1 MNLIEFYP
9 TPIRVINKMLSG
21 IKFDEI
27 STILEPSAGK
37 GDIADAVQEKLKNYG
52 NWRQSR
58 TADLDVVEI
67 DENLRHILKGK
78 GYKVIHD
85 DFLTLQ
91 TFKSYDLLI
100 MNPPFSNGDKHLLK
114 ALEMQKDGGKVVCL
128 LNAETVRNPFSN
140 VRKDLGRKLDEYEAE
155 IEFMDGAFADA
166 ERKTDVEVALIKV
179 NIPKA
184 DRKSIIL
191 EGLRKEEVYELRNDD
206 SKSVT
211 SADFLKRIVE
221 QYNFEVKAGLKLIN
235 EYYAM
240 SPFILVSNKKTSS
253 SILHLAVGSGA
264 NSPLMQN
271 AFIEKVRYKYWETL
285 FQSDAFASLF
295 TSDLQNQYMEKI
307 KELQGY
313 DFSLYNIYQIRSDI
327 SKLMMRSV
335 EKTIL
340 DLFEEFS
347 HKHSWYDETSRNI
360 HYYDGWKTNKAWVI
374 NRKVIVLLSAF
385 SNWDGRYEVNDYRV
399 VRKLMDIEKT
409 FNYLDAGLTEH
420 IDLKAILDKARVD
433 LQTKKIQLKY
443 FTVTFYK
450 KGTCHI
456 EFTNLDLLKKFNL
469 FGSQRKGWL
478 PPIYGKAK
486 YKDMSNQEKVVVDA
500 FEGEKEYER
509 VMDNQ
514 DYFIYKSDGLLML
527 DNQQEGADAS

>member
-1 MNLIEFYP
+1 MLNATEFYP
-9 TPIRVINKMLSG
+9 TPPSVISKMLADL
-21 IKFDEI
+21 KFNEI
-27 STILEPSAGK
+27 TTVLEPSAGK
-37 GDIADAVQEKLKNYG
+37 GDIADAVQDKFKNYEG
-52 NWRQSR
+52 NWRSKR
-58 TADLDVVEI
+58 TADIDTIELD
-67 DENLRHILKGK
+67 DNLRHILKGK

-85 DFLTLQ
+85 DFLTLE

-114 ALEMQKDGGKVVCL
+114 ALDMQKSGGKVVCL
-128 LNAETVRNPFSN
+128 LNAETIKNPYSN
-140 VRKDLGRKLDEYEAE
+140 TRKDLCRKLDEYEVE
-155 IEFMDGAFADA
+155 VEFMGGAFADA
-166 ERKTDVEVALIKV
+166 ERKTDVEIALIKV
-179 NIPKA
+179 DIPKS

-191 EGLRKEEVYELRNDD
+191 EGLRKEEVHKVKED
-206 SKSVT
+206 KSSQIT
-211 SADFLKRIVE
+211 SADFLKQIVE
-221 QYNFEVKAGLKLIN
+221 RYNFEVKAGLKLIN

-240 SPFILVSNKKTSS
+240 MPFIMTSNKGGSS
-253 SILHLAVGSGA
+253 SIIDLSIEGETSYT
-264 NSPLMQN
+264 STEN

-285 FQSDAFASLF
+285 FQSNVFVNLF
-295 TSDLQNQYMEKI
+295 TSDLQKQYMEKI

-313 DFSLYNIYQIRSDI
+313 DFSLYNIYSIRADI

-347 HKHSWYDETSRNI
+347 NKHSWYDEMSKNI

-374 NRKVIVLLSAF
+374 NKKVIIVLHGFGS
-385 SNWDGRYEVNDYRV
+385 WDGRYEPNDYRV
-399 VRKLMDIEKT
+399 KQKLTDVEKV
-409 FNYLDAGLTEH
+409 FNYLDGGLTEDVN
-420 IDLKAILDKARVD
+420 IDGVLSKARVD

-443 FTVTFYK
+443 FTVTFFK

-478 PPIYGKAK
+478 PPSYGRSS
-486 YKDMSNQEKVVVDA
+486 YKDMSAEEKVVVDQ

-509 VMDNQ
+509 VMEQ
-514 DYFIYKSDGLLML
+514 RDYFIYNSDGLLML
-527 DNQQEGADAS
+527 SDKEA